1 MKTSFSYTN
10 REKLMIYLDNAATTK
25 VREEVKKEMIN
36 CMENYYANADSTHDM
51 GLDIARL
58 INNRKKIFNDL
69 LGLNKDDI
77 YFTAGGGEGNN
88 LLIQSVVKANKKAKI
103 ITTKIEHPSVY
114 ETIKNLNDYEV
125 YYVKVDSYGFVD
137 IDDLVKNVDE
147 NTVLVS
153 IATVNSELGTIQ
165 DIEKIVKLV
174 KEKNKKTLVH
184 TDFVQAL
191 GHVFIDFS
199 NIDID
204 LITFSSHK
212 IYGPK
217 GIGAVYIKKNT
228 KLKQH
233 SFGSNT
239 QNSFTKRT
247 MPNEL
252 VLGFLKAMEML
263 NKKEIEKIQELK
275 DYTISSLQKFSCC
288 RINSP
293 ANSSCC
299 ILNVSFKNAKGE
311 IILNYLSSKGIYVST
326 GSACSSKKEY
336 SDVISNIGL
345 SREYANGV
353 IRVSFGIY
361 NTKEEIDKL
370 ILEISNVLNMLGIK

>member
-1 MKTSFSYTN
+1 
-10 REKLMIYLDNAATTK
+10 MIYLDNAASTK
-25 VREEVKKEMIN
+25 VRKEVRKEMLN
-36 CMENYYANADSTHDM
+36 CMENFYANADSTHDM
-51 GLDIARL
+51 GLYISRV
-58 INNRKKIFNDL
+58 INNRKKIFNDI

-77 YFTAGGGEGNN
+77 YFTSGGGEGNN
-88 LLIQSVVKANKKAKI
+88 LLIQSVVRSHKKGKI

-114 ETIKNLNDYEV
+114 ETIKNLNEYEV

-137 IDDLVKNVDE
+137 IEDLVKNVDE
-147 NTVLVS
+147 NTILVS

-174 KEKNKKTLVH
+174 KEKNKKTIVH

-228 KLKQH
+228 KLKQQ

-247 MPNEL
+247 IPNEL
-252 VLGFLKAMEML
+252 VVGFLKAIEMI

-275 DYTISSLQKFSCC
+275 NYTISLLKKISCAK
-288 RINSP
+288 INSP
-293 ANSSCC
+293 INSSCC

-311 IILNYLSSKGIYVST
+311 IILNYLSSQGIYIST
-326 GSACSSKKEY
+326 GSACSSRKEY
-336 SDVISNIGL
+336 SSVISNIGL
-345 SREYANGV
+345 LKEYASGV
-353 IRVSFGIY
+353 IRISFGIY

-370 ILEISNVLNMLGIK
+370 ILEISNALNILGIK

>member
-25 VREEVKKEMIN
+25 VREEVKKEMLN

-147 NTVLVS
+147 MFYYYDGSKVFLDSWAKDSNLRYAIKVS
-153 IATVNSELGTIQ
+153 QVPAYKKLARELG
-165 DIEKIVKLV
+165 
-174 KEKNKKTLVH
+174 KERM
-184 TDFVQAL
+184 QE
-191 GHVFIDFS
+191 G
-199 NIDID
+199 
-204 LITFSSHK
+204 
-212 IYGPK
+212 
-217 GIGAVYIKKNT
+217 
-228 KLKQH
+228 
-233 SFGSNT
+233 
-239 QNSFTKRT
+239 
-247 MPNEL
+247 
-252 VLGFLKAMEML
+252 L
-263 NKKEIEKIQELK
+263 NKLNYGNKEI
-275 DYTISSLQKFSCC
+275 
-288 RINSP
+288 
-293 ANSSCC
+293 
-299 ILNVSFKNAKGE
+299 
-311 IILNYLSSKGIYVST
+311 
-326 GSACSSKKEY
+326 GS
-336 SDVISNIGL
+336 
-345 SREYANGV
+345 
-353 IRVSFGIY
+353 
-361 NTKEEIDKL
+361 EIDKFWL
-370 ILEISNVLNMLGIK
+370 EGPLKISAMEQVKLLNLLSQSKLPFKLENQEQVKDITILEKKDDFILHGKTGWATDNIVVPIGWFVGWIETSDNIYSFAINLDISDSKFLPKREEIVREYFKNINVIK

>member
-1 MKTSFSYTN
+1 
-10 REKLMIYLDNAATTK
+10 
-25 VREEVKKEMIN
+25 
-36 CMENYYANADSTHDM
+36 
-51 GLDIARL
+51 
-58 INNRKKIFNDL
+58 
-69 LGLNKDDI
+69 
-77 YFTAGGGEGNN
+77 
-88 LLIQSVVKANKKAKI
+88 
-103 ITTKIEHPSVY
+103 
-114 ETIKNLNDYEV
+114 
-125 YYVKVDSYGFVD
+125 
-137 IDDLVKNVDE
+137 
-147 NTVLVS
+147 
-153 IATVNSELGTIQ
+153 
-165 DIEKIVKLV
+165 
-174 KEKNKKTLVH
+174 
-184 TDFVQAL
+184 
-191 GHVFIDFS
+191 
-199 NIDID
+199 
-204 LITFSSHK
+204 
-212 IYGPK
+212 
-217 GIGAVYIKKNT
+217 
-228 KLKQH
+228 
-233 SFGSNT
+233 
-239 QNSFTKRT
+239 

-336 SDVISNIGL
+336 SNVISNIGL

-353 IRVSFGIY
+353 IRISFGIY